1 MCLILFSWKTDP
13 EYPFIVAANR
23 DEFYQRPTAPL
34 SLWDNSPVIAGR
46 DQQEGGT
53 WLGIT
58 AKGRFAAVTN
68 YRRGAEMGSTF
79 AKSRGKLCRDFLEGE
94 MSVAE
99 FLASL
104 DSDAMDYGGFNVLV
118 SDGLSLGYGSNR
130 FFLSQKACGLKSQA
144 YYHYEADLA
153 PGVYG
158 LSNHRLN
165 TPWPKVT
172 QTKAA
177 FSRVLDQ
184 FKLTDHLRLKH
195 GVVDEAD
202 LLHVLLNSQAAV
214 DAMLPDTGIGIEKE
228 RFLSPSFIQT
238 SLDYGTRASTI
249 LIRDRL
255 ERQTLM
261 EQSWLAGGEKGCR
274 TVIQLP
280 SRQSLHERHGDALS
294 PDTFI

>member
-177 FSRVLDQ
+177 FSEVLGHL
-184 FKLTDHLRLKH
+184 KLEQDS
-195 GVVDEAD
+195 VDETD
-202 LLHVLLNSQAAV
+202 LLYVLLNNQEADDAV
-214 DAMLPDTGIGIEKE
+214 LPDTGIGIEKE
-228 RFLSPSFIQT
+228 RFLSPSFIRT